1 MGEWK
6 DKNVL
11 ITGASSG
18 IGEAFAYL
26 LAAQGANL
34 AITARSLDKLQVLAE
49 TLRSRHAVKVEVVTS
64 DLAAPTGAR
73 RLVEALTSREFSV
86 ELLINNAG
94 FGARGEFAD
103 LSIAR
108 QLEMIQVNVSSL
120 VELTHLIL
128 PDMKSRREGAILNV
142 ASTASFQAVP
152 YFAVYG
158 ATKAFVLS
166 FSEALWYEC
175 KTYGI
180 RVTALCPG
188 STATNFQDTAGSQT
202 INGPRVI
209 QTPDE
214 VAVAGLAALAA
225 GRSSVVS
232 GRSNRFQSK
241 AQRLLPRNLVTSLA
255 GRIFKPGE

>member
-1 MGEWK
+1 MAEWK

-18 IGEAFAYL
+18 IGEAFAHQ
-26 LAAQGANL
+26 LAAEGANL
-34 AITARSLDKLQVLAE
+34 AITSRSLDKLQVLAE
-49 TLRSRHAVKVEVVTS
+49 KLRGKYGIKVEVVTS

-73 RLVEALTSREFSV
+73 RLAEALSNRDFAV
-86 ELLINNAG
+86 DLLINNAG
-94 FGARGEFAD
+94 FGARGEFSD

-120 VELTHLIL
+120 VELTHLFL
-128 PDMKSRREGAILNV
+128 PEMKARRSGAILNV

-166 FSEALWYEC
+166 FSEALWFEY
-175 KTYGI
+175 KDFGI

-188 STATNFQDTAGSQT
+188 STATNFQQVAGSQT
-202 INGPRVI
+202 INGPRVV
-209 QTPDE
+209 QTSEE
-214 VAVAGLAALAA
+214 VAAIGLAALAA

-232 GRSNRFQSK
+232 GMSNRFQSK

-255 GRIFKPGE
+255 GRIFRPTE